1 MKKLECPSCCQ
12 PSFTVWQK
20 ILLGPARKI
29 RCDLCGA
36 SVSIPWVKGMLIIFL
51 ASFFPP
57 IGAVVASFLL
67 PHQMDL
73 MTFVVV
79 LVVGGVAGLALLG
92 WLYWRWVPLVVK
104 HDKQPQTNEV

>member
-20 ILLGPARKI
+20 ISLGPARKI

-36 SVSIPWVKGMLIIFL
+36 SVSISQVKGMLIIFL
-51 ASFFPP
+51 GSFFPP

-67 PHQMDL
+67 PNRADL
-73 MTFVVV
+73 ITFAVV
-79 LVVGGVAGLALLG
+79 LVAGAIAGLVLLG
-92 WLYWRWVPLVVK
+92 WLYWRWVPFVVK
-104 HDKQPQTNEV
+104 RD